1 MGQSR
6 PQGGAGLGGAGPGQ
20 RGRVRQGRERSP
32 ADKGRGPA
40 QEAGFKGGEGGAC
53 MKVGVVAWKAGPG
66 RAGPAPWRRPRPA
79 VTHLELAR
87 PCRRGPRRP
96 PRAPPSPPRPPRAP
110 PPPPPPPSHPAAPAC
125 PGARARSPALG
136 EARQG
141 RRGAGGGLGR
151 RAGRLLSR

>member
-53 MKVGVVAWKAGPG
+53 RKVGVVAWKAGPAARAPPLG
-66 RAGPAPWRRPRPA
+66 AGPAPP
-79 VTHLELAR
+79 
-87 PCRRGPRRP
+87 
-96 PRAPPSPPRPPRAP
+96 
-110 PPPPPPPSHPAAPAC
+110 
-125 PGARARSPALG
+125 
-136 EARQG
+136 
-141 RRGAGGGLGR
+141 
-151 RAGRLLSR
+151 